1 MGASPDSKV
10 CKDGA
15 TGILEVKCPYSACDI
30 TVREA
35 CSNLGFYMVFDND
48 THVYRLKPEHNYYYQ
63 VQGQLMITGVEYCD
77 FVVFTKKDLVVKWI
91 FPDLDFIKS
100 MLDDLSRFYCQH
112 VRNRLLY

>member
-1 MGASPDSKV
+1 
-10 CKDGA
+10 
-15 TGILEVKCPYSACDI
+15 
-30 TVREA
+30 
-35 CSNLGFYMVFDND
+35 MVFDND